1 MNETVFTN
9 ARLITPD
16 AVVEGTLVVRDGRIV
31 SLDNGASSLAERIDL
46 EGDYLMP
53 GLVELHTD
61 NLEKHFIPRPKVL
74 WPQGVPAFFA
84 HDAQIVASGITTVF
98 DALSVGEYHDKGRIA
113 MLGKAVGALNSCRS
127 TGKLRSEHLLHL
139 RCEVADP
146 RMQDLFFPLSDTP
159 ALSLVSLMDHTPGQR
174 QWRDTS
180 SYRTYYSNIASWT
193 DEEFEQVVERLQTA
207 RDGCAEDNAAS
218 VMAFCRERGLPM
230 ASHDD
235 TLVEHVEEA
244 LGNGIAISEFP
255 TTMEAARHASEN
267 GMLVLMG
274 APNVVRGGS
283 HSGNISALEIAQAGY
298 LGSLSSDY
306 VPVSLLEAAFALS
319 EGGYMS
325 LPAAVGLVTANPAE
339 AVGLADRGSL
349 EVGRRAD
356 LECLAGRRGGFLM
369 RQGQLVY
376 VMGASGSG
384 KDSLLQALRPR
395 LRGVP
400 VAFARRYITRPLSAK
415 GERHI
420 AVSPER
426 FEAMAASGEFVMD
439 WRSHGLRYGIGK
451 CVETTLAHGGVV
463 LMNGSREYLPE
474 ALRRFP
480 DRIAR
485 ASMPAQYPDGVRRI
499 DNSGPL
505 VESTEAFYRMV
516 ARLIEEK
523 TDFRQ

>member
-31 SLDNGASSLAERIDL
+31 SLDNGASSLSERIDL

-74 WPQGVPAFFA
+74 WPQGVPTFFA

-356 LECLAGRRGGFLM
+356 LVRVSMVE
-369 RQGQLVY
+369 GQPV
-376 VMGASGSG
+376 VRNVWREGAE
-384 KDSLLQALRPR
+384 
-395 LRGVP
+395 V
-400 VAFARRYITRPLSAK
+400 F
-415 GERHI
+415 
-420 AVSPER
+420 
-426 FEAMAASGEFVMD
+426 
-439 WRSHGLRYGIGK
+439 
-451 CVETTLAHGGVV
+451 
-463 LMNGSREYLPE
+463 
-474 ALRRFP
+474 
-480 DRIAR
+480 
-485 ASMPAQYPDGVRRI
+485 
-499 DNSGPL
+499 
-505 VESTEAFYRMV
+505 
-516 ARLIEEK
+516 
-523 TDFRQ
+523 

>member
-9 ARLITPD
+9 ARLITPN
-16 AVVEGTLVVRDGRIV
+16 AVVEGTLVVRDGHIV

-61 NLEKHFIPRPKVL
+61 NLEKHFIPRPKAL

-193 DEEFEQVVERLQTA
+193 DEEFEQV
-207 RDGCAEDNAAS
+207 
-218 VMAFCRERGLPM
+218 CRERGLPM

-244 LGNGIAISEFP
+244 LDNGIAISEFP

-339 AVGLADRGSL
+339 AVGLTDRGSL

-356 LECLAGRRGGFLM
+356 LVRVGMVE
-369 RQGQLVY
+369 GQPV
-376 VMGASGSG
+376 VRNVWREGAE
-384 KDSLLQALRPR
+384 
-395 LRGVP
+395 V
-400 VAFARRYITRPLSAK
+400 F
-415 GERHI
+415 
-420 AVSPER
+420 
-426 FEAMAASGEFVMD
+426 
-439 WRSHGLRYGIGK
+439 
-451 CVETTLAHGGVV
+451 
-463 LMNGSREYLPE
+463 
-474 ALRRFP
+474 
-480 DRIAR
+480 
-485 ASMPAQYPDGVRRI
+485 
-499 DNSGPL
+499 
-505 VESTEAFYRMV
+505 
-516 ARLIEEK
+516 
-523 TDFRQ
+523 

>member
-207 RDGCAEDNAAS
+207 RDGC
-218 VMAFCRERGLPM
+218 VRYGFLPG
-230 ASHDD
+230 ARPAD
-235 TLVEHVEEA
+235 
-244 LGNGIAISEFP
+244 GKP
-255 TTMEAARHASEN
+255 RRHAC
-267 GMLVLMG
+267 G
-274 APNVVRGGS
+274 
-283 HSGNISALEIAQAGY
+283 
-298 LGSLSSDY
+298 
-306 VPVSLLEAAFALS
+306 
-319 EGGYMS
+319 
-325 LPAAVGLVTANPAE
+325 
-339 AVGLADRGSL
+339 
-349 EVGRRAD
+349 
-356 LECLAGRRGGFLM
+356 
-369 RQGQLVY
+369 
-376 VMGASGSG
+376 
-384 KDSLLQALRPR
+384 
-395 LRGVP
+395 
-400 VAFARRYITRPLSAK
+400 TR
-415 GERHI
+415 
-420 AVSPER
+420 
-426 FEAMAASGEFVMD
+426 
-439 WRSHGLRYGIGK
+439 
-451 CVETTLAHGGVV
+451 
-463 LMNGSREYLPE
+463 
-474 ALRRFP
+474 
-480 DRIAR
+480 
-485 ASMPAQYPDGVRRI
+485 
-499 DNSGPL
+499 
-505 VESTEAFYRMV
+505 
-516 ARLIEEK
+516 
-523 TDFRQ
+523 

>member
-16 AVVEGTLVVRDGRIV
+16 AVVEGTLVVRDGHIV
-31 SLDNGASSLAERIDL
+31 SLDNGASTLAERIDL

-218 VMAFCRERGLPM
+218 IMAFCGERACRWRATTTRLWNTLKKPSITALPS
-230 ASHDD
+230 ASSPRRWRRRAMPPK
-235 TLVEHVEEA
+235 TVCSCSWSAQRGARRVA
-244 LGNGIAISEFP
+244 LGE
-255 TTMEAARHASEN
+255 
-267 GMLVLMG
+267 
-274 APNVVRGGS
+274 
-283 HSGNISALEIAQAGY
+283 Y
-298 LGSLSSDY
+298 LR
-306 VPVSLLEAAFALS
+306 
-319 EGGYMS
+319 
-325 LPAAVGLVTANPAE
+325 VG
-339 AVGLADRGSL
+339 DR
-349 EVGRRAD
+349 
-356 LECLAGRRGGFLM
+356 AGR
-369 RQGQLVY
+369 V
-376 VMGASGSG
+376 
-384 KDSLLQALRPR
+384 
-395 LRGVP
+395 
-400 VAFARRYITRPLSAK
+400 
-415 GERHI
+415 
-420 AVSPER
+420 
-426 FEAMAASGEFVMD
+426 SGEPLL
-439 WRSHGLRYGIGK
+439 GL
-451 CVETTLAHGGVV
+451 CACQP
-463 LMNGSREYLPE
+463 S
-474 ALRRFP
+474 
-480 DRIAR
+480 
-485 ASMPAQYPDGVRRI
+485 
-499 DNSGPL
+499 
-505 VESTEAFYRMV
+505 
-516 ARLIEEK
+516 
-523 TDFRQ
+523 

>member
-16 AVVEGTLVVRDGRIV
+16 AVVEGTLVVRDGHIV

-193 DEEFEQVVERLQTA
+193 DEEF
-207 RDGCAEDNAAS
+207 
-218 VMAFCRERGLPM
+218 
-230 ASHDD
+230 
-235 TLVEHVEEA
+235 
-244 LGNGIAISEFP
+244 
-255 TTMEAARHASEN
+255 
-267 GMLVLMG
+267 
-274 APNVVRGGS
+274 
-283 HSGNISALEIAQAGY
+283 
-298 LGSLSSDY
+298 
-306 VPVSLLEAAFALS
+306 
-319 EGGYMS
+319 
-325 LPAAVGLVTANPAE
+325 
-339 AVGLADRGSL
+339 
-349 EVGRRAD
+349 
-356 LECLAGRRGGFLM
+356 
-369 RQGQLVY
+369 
-376 VMGASGSG
+376 
-384 KDSLLQALRPR
+384 
-395 LRGVP
+395 
-400 VAFARRYITRPLSAK
+400 
-415 GERHI
+415 
-420 AVSPER
+420 
-426 FEAMAASGEFVMD
+426 
-439 WRSHGLRYGIGK
+439 
-451 CVETTLAHGGVV
+451 
-463 LMNGSREYLPE
+463 
-474 ALRRFP
+474 
-480 DRIAR
+480 
-485 ASMPAQYPDGVRRI
+485 
-499 DNSGPL
+499 
-505 VESTEAFYRMV
+505 
-516 ARLIEEK
+516 
-523 TDFRQ
+523 